1 MQPTSAR
8 SSLPSLRRTTRRITQ
23 NTPRRFVSIAA
34 LAALAL
40 LSIAARNAH
49 SPLLTPFR
57 APVVTALR
65 VASITPFRAPPLD
78 NGLALTPPMGWN
90 SWNKFGCNV
99 SDKLIR
105 EIADAISTNGM
116 REAGYQYVTID
127 DCWQVA
133 RSANGT
139 ILADSVR
146 FPAGIKALADY
157 VHSRGLKFG
166 IYTDAGTKTCEGR
179 PGSYGY
185 ETIDAKTYA
194 AWGVDY
200 VKVDW
205 CNSTGIDAVAQYT
218 KIRDAFAS
226 SGRKM
231 VFSICEWGSNRP
243 WEWAPGV
250 GNLWRTTGDI
260 ADRWSSVLTLVD
272 LSSQYW
278 HVARPGAWN
287 DPDMLEVGN
296 GGMTRT
302 EYRAHF
308 SLWAMMA
315 APLIAGNDVRLML
328 DTTTR
333 DPLGTR
339 EILLNKEVI
348 AVDQDSLG
356 VQGTIV
362 QASPSEVQVWSK
374 PLKDGSRAV
383 LLFNRASVATTVT
396 ADWSR
401 VGITTKEVRVR
412 DLWAHKDSTVAS
424 PRYAAMV
431 PSHGV
436 VMLRAWAVK

>member
-1 MQPTSAR
+1 M
-8 SSLPSLRRTTRRITQ
+8 LR
-23 NTPRRFVSIAA
+23 NTLRNVRRFISIAA
-34 LAALAL
+34 VTAVAS
-40 LSIAARNAH
+40 LSIAA
-49 SPLLTPFR
+49 TTTR
-57 APVVTALR
+57 APLH
-65 VASITPFRAPPLD
+65 D

-105 EIADAISTNGM
+105 EVADAITANGM
-116 REAGYQYVTID
+116 KDAGYQYVTID

-133 RSANGT
+133 RAANGT
-139 ILADSVR
+139 IIADSIR

-157 VHSRGLKFG
+157 VHSKGLKFG
-166 IYTDAGTKTCEGR
+166 IYTDAGMKTCEGR
-179 PGSYGY
+179 PGSYGH

-194 AWGVDY
+194 GWGVDY
-200 VKVDW
+200 VKIDW
-205 CNSTGIDAVAQYT
+205 CNSTGIDAIAQYT
-218 KIRDAFAS
+218 KIRDALAS
-226 SGRKM
+226 SGRKI

-243 WEWAPGV
+243 WEWAPAV

-260 ADRWSSVLTLVD
+260 SDRWGSVLTLVD

-278 HVARPGAWN
+278 HAAKPGAWN

-328 DTTTR
+328 DSTAR

-374 PLKDGSRAV
+374 PMKDGSRAV
-383 LLFNRASVATTVT
+383 LLFNRASVATTVV
-396 ADWSR
+396 ADWGR
-401 VGITTKEVRVR
+401 VGINAKQVRVR
-412 DLWAHKDSTVAS
+412 DLWAHTDSTVTGA
-424 PRYAAMV
+424 RYSAMV

-436 VMLRAWAVK
+436 VMLRAWGVK

>member
-1 MQPTSAR
+1 MSTP
-8 SSLPSLRRTTRRITQ
+8 LRRLIALGTLG
-23 NTPRRFVSIAA
+23 VSAA
-34 LAALAL
+34 LSGAAYH
-40 LSIAARNAH
+40 AAR
-49 SPLLTPFR
+49 L
-57 APVVTALR
+57 
-65 VASITPFRAPPLD
+65 LD
-78 NGLALTPPMGWN
+78 NGLARTPPMGWN
-90 SWNKFGCNV
+90 SWNRFGCNV

-105 EIADAISTNGM
+105 EVADAMSASGM

-133 RSANGT
+133 RTAEGV
-139 ILADSVR
+139 IVADSAR

-157 VHSRGLKFG
+157 VHGKGLKFG
-166 IYTDAGTKTCEGR
+166 IYTDAGRRTCEGR
-179 PGSYGY
+179 PGSYGF
-185 ETIDAKTYA
+185 EALDAKTYA

-205 CNSTGIDAVAQYT
+205 CNAEGLDAPTRYAVMRNAL
-218 KIRDAFAS
+218 AA
-226 SGRKM
+226 SGRPI

-243 WEWAPGV
+243 WEWAPAV

-260 ADRWSSVLTLVD
+260 SDRWTSVLTLVD

-302 EYRAHF
+302 EYRSHF

-315 APLIAGNDVRLML
+315 APLIAGNDVRAML
-328 DTTTR
+328 DSTPATA
-333 DPLGTR
+333 DTR
-339 EILLNKEVI
+339 EILLNREVI

-362 QASPSEVQVWSK
+362 QAWPSELQVWVK
-374 PLKDGSRAV
+374 PLADGSRAV
-383 LLFNRASVATTVT
+383 LLFNRASVPSMIT
-396 ADWSR
+396 ADWGR
-401 VGITTKEVRVR
+401 VGLKTKKARVR
-412 DLWAHKDSTVAS
+412 DLWAHADSALVEA
-424 PRYAAMV
+424 RYGTIV

-436 VMLRAWAVK
+436 VMLRVWPITD